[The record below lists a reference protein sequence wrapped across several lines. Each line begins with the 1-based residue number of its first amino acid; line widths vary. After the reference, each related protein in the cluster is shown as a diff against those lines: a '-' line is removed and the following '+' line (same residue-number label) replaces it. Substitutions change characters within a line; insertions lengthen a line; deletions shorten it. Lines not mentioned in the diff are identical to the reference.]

1 MTSIDITAKRSG
13 EFWVALAEAEKGD
26 QIIYHI
32 GQHCGGAHK
41 RDASMA
47 QAKDEVFLFCKRTG
61 KAEFAYLAIK
71 R

>member
-1 MTSIDITAKRSG
+1 MTTIDITNQRNGA
-13 EFWVALAEAEKGD
+13 FWLALGDAAKGD

-41 RDASMA
+41 MDASMA